1 MKVKTNIEGINN
13 MIDVKVAFE
22 KLSFKYL
29 DDSGAYLVPLLNIES
44 HDILINYIQ
53 NSNPDSV
60 ENISNLIYESISR
73 KEIDLKDYDINGLF
87 MYVQIEFDTSINFY
101 NDRINNWEP
110 IIERYSGMLKVDQ
123 ATSFSRMRISFN
135 SDDIF
140 NINVSISS
148 MNVLNRVLKKFGE
161 SEEKWD
167 KKLNE
172 LDDIKKSTKQSIAIE
187 FINLSGIDIDCWL
200 DANDE
205 IYKKNK
211 NNALN
216 KFKLEG
222 FGERNKRQILTDEL
236 SLYYKQLSEAQSKIK
251 KDKFS
256 FRIKGY
262 VPVYGNDFSA
272 SYTSSFRIKKS
283 QIAKD
288 EIRPIY
294 TAMKEKKNQSMIS
307 KNENINE
314 TVQRTNSRA
323 LSELIEEDDDKQ
335 SLKNDIS
342 ETISELNEEEDKE
355 RQSKDL
361 FFPKNFGFTIIITR

>member
-1 MKVKTNIEGINN
+1 M
-13 MIDVKVAFE
+13 
-22 KLSFKYL
+22 
-29 DDSGAYLVPLLNIES
+29 
-44 HDILINYIQ
+44 
-53 NSNPDSV
+53 
-60 ENISNLIYESISR
+60 EN
-73 KEIDLKDYDINGLF
+73 
-87 MYVQIEFDTSINFY
+87 
-101 NDRINNWEP
+101 
-110 IIERYSGMLKVDQ
+110 
-123 ATSFSRMRISFN
+123 
-135 SDDIF
+135 
-140 NINVSISS
+140 
-148 MNVLNRVLKKFGE
+148 LKKNGI
-161 SEEKWD
+161 KN
-167 KKLNE
+167 LNE
-172 LDDIKKSTKQSIAIE
+172 LDDIKKSTNQRIAIE

-211 NNALN
+211 NNSLN

-262 VPVYGNDFSA
+262 IPVYGNDFSA

-361 FFPKNFGFTIIITR
+361 FFPKNF